1 MGTDVRNPAD
11 RRRYPSR
18 WPMRRGKELFKE
30 IDERSP
36 HGSEELLSVSHITGI
51 TPRSEKNVTMFQ
63 SESLV
68 GYKICRRN
76 DIAANTMWTW
86 QGAIG
91 VSAYDGV
98 ISPSYNV
105 YRQRQDFYNPRYLDF
120 LLREPALVDVYD
132 SLSTGIRPSRRRLY
146 PEEFLTIR
154 FPVPKREEQDRIVNF
169 LAEKSSEIDKV
180 VSVKQKQIDE
190 LEELKKTIIHRAV
203 TSGVRGT
210 GKGEQETRGR
220 VSSRAEMPQE
230 WRRLW
235 TAALPNGWKMVQLRR
250 KFNVILGKMLSPEAS
265 TPSDVR
271 LKYIC
276 AKDVHFEGVDL
287 SDLKEMWYAPD
298 EIRQYQVR
306 DGDLLIVEGGAGAGN
321 SAMVKGIGSQIICV
335 QNSILIVRPKETDS
349 TSYLCYCLT
358 DLVKRGYMNYVCS
371 VATIPHYTKDKVLS
385 TPIPFPSPPVQREI
399 VAYLDEKCAA
409 IDGAIA
415 NKRKSIEE
423 LSALKSRII
432 ADAVTGRMEV
442 E

>member
-18 WPMRRGKELFKE
+18 WPMRRGKELFRE

-36 HGSEELLSVSHITGI
+36 DGSEELLSVSHITGI

-120 LLREPALVDVYD
+120 LLREPALVDVYY

-154 FPVPKREEQDRIVNF
+154 FPLPKREEQDRIVNF
-169 LAEKSSEIDKV
+169 LADKSAEIDKV
-180 VSVKQKQIDE
+180 VSVRQKQIDE
-190 LEELKKTIIHRAV
+190 LEELKKAIVHRAV
-203 TSGVRGT
+203 TRGIRET
-210 GKGEQETRGR
+210 GGR
-220 VSSRAEMPQE
+220 VSSRAENGAAVESGGRVSSRAETPQE

-235 TAALPNGWKMVQLRR
+235 TAALPNGWKIGRVKNVAIISNGCDPKTDGDIPVYGSGECHFKTCGEYKEGPVVLLGR
-250 KFNVILGKMLSPEAS
+250 KGSINIPRYVEGRYWNVDTAF
-265 TPSDVR
+265 
-271 LKYIC
+271 
-276 AKDVHFEGVDL
+276 DVHMRCENCLRWFYYLATDFDYDFYSSRTTVPSMTQTD
-287 SDLKEMWYAPD
+287 Y
-298 EIRQYQVR
+298 
-306 DGDLLIVEGGAGAGN
+306 GN
-321 SAMVKGIGSQIICV
+321 M
-335 QNSILIVRPKETDS
+335 SIPLPP
-349 TSYLCYCLT
+349 L
-358 DLVKRGYMNYVCS
+358 
-371 VATIPHYTKDKVLS
+371 
-385 TPIPFPSPPVQREI
+385 PVQREI

-423 LSALKSRII
+423 LTALKSRII

>member
-18 WPMRRGKELFKE
+18 WPMCRGKELFKE

-36 HGSEELLSVSHITGI
+36 DGSEELLSVSHITGI

-146 PEEFLTIR
+146 PEDFLTIR

-180 VSVKQKQIDE
+180 VSIRQKQIDE
-190 LEELKKTIIHRAV
+190 LEELKKAIIHRAV
-203 TSGVRGT
+203 TSGVGNTPLTSGWQMRRLKT
-210 GKGEQETRGR
+210 IVSCNDDTLSEDTPPERLIEYVEISDVTETQGIFNSTTY
-220 VSSRAEMPQE
+220 VFKDAPSRA
-230 WRRLW
+230 RRI
-235 TAALPNGWKMVQLRR
+235 TR
-250 KFNVILGKMLSPEAS
+250 KDDVIVS
-265 TPSDVR
+265 TVR
-271 LKYIC
+271 TYLKAI
-276 AKDVHFEGVDL
+276 ATVD
-287 SDLKEMWYAPD
+287 
-298 EIRQYQVR
+298 R
-306 DGDLLIVEGGAGAGN
+306 DGLIVSTGFAVLRAKPEVN
-321 SAMVKGIGSQIICV
+321 SRFLSYAVKSETLKDDIIR
-335 QNSILIVRPKETDS
+335 NSIGV
-349 TSYLCYCLT
+349 SYPAINAT
-358 DLVKRGYMNYVCS
+358 DLIKLS
-371 VATIPHYTKDKVLS
+371 IPL
-385 TPIPFPSPPVQREI
+385 PPLPVQREI

-423 LSALKSRII
+423 LSTLKSRII

>member
-36 HGSEELLSVSHITGI
+36 DGSEELLSVSHITGI

-154 FPVPKREEQDRIVNF
+154 FPLPKREEQDRIVNF
-169 LAEKSSEIDKV
+169 LADKSAEIDKV
-180 VSVKQKQIDE
+180 VSVRLKQIDE
-190 LEELKKTIIHRAV
+190 LEELKKAIIHRAV
-203 TSGVRGT
+203 TGGVGNTPLANEWQMRRLKT
-210 GKGEQETRGR
+210 IVSCNDDTLSEDTSPERQIEYVEISDVTETQGIFNSTIY
-220 VSSRAEMPQE
+220 VFKDAPSRA
-230 WRRLW
+230 RRI
-235 TAALPNGWKMVQLRR
+235 TR
-250 KFNVILGKMLSPEAS
+250 KDDVIVS
-265 TPSDVR
+265 TVR
-271 LKYIC
+271 TYLKAI
-276 AKDVHFEGVDL
+276 ATVD
-287 SDLKEMWYAPD
+287 
-298 EIRQYQVR
+298 R
-306 DGDLLIVEGGAGAGN
+306 DGLIVSTGFAVLRAKPEVN
-321 SAMVKGIGSQIICV
+321 SRFLSYAVKSETLKDDIIR
-335 QNSILIVRPKETDS
+335 NSIGV
-349 TSYLCYCLT
+349 SYPAINAT
-358 DLVKRGYMNYVCS
+358 DLIKLS
-371 VATIPHYTKDKVLS
+371 IPL
-385 TPIPFPSPPVQREI
+385 PPLPVQREI

-423 LSALKSRII
+423 LTALKSRII

>member
-36 HGSEELLSVSHITGI
+36 DGSEELLSVSHITGI

-154 FPVPKREEQDRIVNF
+154 FPLPKREEQDRIVNF

-180 VSVKQKQIDE
+180 VAVRQKQIDE
-190 LEELKKTIIHRAV
+190 LKELKKAVVHRAV
-203 TSGVRGT
+203 TGGINNVERDGACLHTPLSSSHLRDTVLPERWDMKRLSAIGT
-210 GKGEQETRGR
+210 FSKGGGISRNELQETGLPAILYGDIYTKYDYCAREVVNHISEQTAKLSVRIKSGDILMTGSGETKEDIGKTIVFLGEEAYIGGDVILFRQADNDSRFLSYALNDESAKAFRFR
-220 VSSRAEMPQE
+220 VAKGDIIVHIYANSLKNLEV
-230 WRRLW
+230 
-235 TAALPNGWKMVQLRR
+235 ALPPL
-250 KFNVILGKMLSPEAS
+250 
-265 TPSDVR
+265 
-271 LKYIC
+271 
-276 AKDVHFEGVDL
+276 
-287 SDLKEMWYAPD
+287 
-298 EIRQYQVR
+298 
-306 DGDLLIVEGGAGAGN
+306 
-321 SAMVKGIGSQIICV
+321 
-335 QNSILIVRPKETDS
+335 
-349 TSYLCYCLT
+349 
-358 DLVKRGYMNYVCS
+358 
-371 VATIPHYTKDKVLS
+371 
-385 TPIPFPSPPVQREI
+385 PVQREI

>member
-36 HGSEELLSVSHITGI
+36 DGSEELLSVSHITGI

-180 VSVKQKQIDE
+180 VSVRQKQIDE
-190 LEELKKTIIHRAV
+190 LEELKKAIIHRAV
-203 TSGVRGT
+203 TSGVENVSHAESAEGIWFGGLPDGWRL
-210 GKGEQETRGR
+210 KRLKR
-220 VSSRAEMPQE
+220 V
-230 WRRLW
+230 
-235 TAALPNGWKMVQLRR
+235 
-250 KFNVILGKMLSPEAS
+250 
-265 TPSDVR
+265 VR
-271 LKYIC
+271 LKNEKVENSPLQYLGMENVESWTGKRIVPDE
-276 AKDVHFEGVDL
+276 AIVPEGVSNRYSKGDVL
-287 SDLKEMWYAPD
+287 FGKLRPYLAKVFLADT
-298 EIRQYQVR
+298 
-306 DGDLLIVEGGAGAGN
+306 DG
-321 SAMVKGIGSQIICV
+321 
-335 QNSILIVRPKETDS
+335 
-349 TSYLCYCLT
+349 
-358 DLVKRGYMNYVCS
+358 VCS
-371 VATIPHYTKDKVLS
+371 SEFLVFVVPRDIDGRFLS
-385 TPIPFPSPPVQREI
+385 FQLLSYKFIDCVNASTYGAKMPRANWDFIGNVQMPVPPLPVQREI
-399 VAYLDEKCAA
+399 AAYLDEKCAA

-423 LSALKSRII
+423 LTALKSRII

>member
-36 HGSEELLSVSHITGI
+36 DGSEELLSVSHITGI

-120 LLREPALVDVYD
+120 LLREPALVDVYY

-146 PEEFLTIR
+146 PDEFLTIR
-154 FPVPKREEQDRIVNF
+154 FPVPPRDEQDRIVSF
-169 LAEKSSEIDKV
+169 LDYKSSAIDCLV
-180 VSVKQKQIDE
+180 ALRNKQICELDE
-190 LEELKKTIIHRAV
+190 IKREIINRTVTRGLTGLSAEWKTRRMRECFSFRKGLSITKDDLEP
-203 TSGVRGT
+203 SGVPVISYGQIHSKQNSGVGVTDALVRFVNESYLQSD
-210 GKGEQETRGR
+210 KSCVVEQGDFIFADTSEDIPGCGNCVHVDNAKTTFAGYHTVIAHPVDVQSNKYFAYFFLSAAWREQVWRSVNAVKVFSVTQEILKDTR
-220 VSSRAEMPQE
+220 
-230 WRRLW
+230 
-235 TAALPNGWKMVQLRR
+235 
-250 KFNVILGKMLSPEAS
+250 
-265 TPSDVR
+265 
-271 LKYIC
+271 
-276 AKDVHFEGVDL
+276 
-287 SDLKEMWYAPD
+287 
-298 EIRQYQVR
+298 
-306 DGDLLIVEGGAGAGN
+306 LLIP
-321 SAMVKGIGSQIICV
+321 S
-335 QNSILIVRPKETDS
+335 SIE
-349 TSYLCYCLT
+349 
-358 DLVKRGYMNYVCS
+358 
-371 VATIPHYTKDKVLS
+371 
-385 TPIPFPSPPVQREI
+385 QREI
-399 VAYLDEKCAA
+399 AAYLDEKCAA

-423 LSALKSRII
+423 LSTLKSRII

>member
-36 HGSEELLSVSHITGI
+36 DGSEELLSVSHITGI

-120 LLREPALVDVYD
+120 LLREPALVDVYY

-154 FPVPKREEQDRIVNF
+154 FPVPPRNEQDKIVRF
-169 LAEKSSEIDKV
+169 LEGKLAEVDKLLECKQQELLLLQELV
-180 VSVKQKQIDE
+180 LRQFQDVSVRSITK
-190 LEELKKTIIHRAV
+190 
-203 TSGVRGT
+203 
-210 GKGEQETRGR
+210 
-220 VSSRAEMPQE
+220 
-230 WRRLW
+230 
-235 TAALPNGWKMVQLRR
+235 
-250 KFNVILGKMLSPEAS
+250 
-265 TPSDVR
+265 VR
-271 LKYIC
+271 LKRFVQLLQDFITLDPDATYVKTGMYNRGRGIFRREPTIGKDMGDSMFQEIHAGCVMISGQFAWEAATYITRPEDE
-276 AKDVHFEGVDL
+276 AGVASHRYYLLKPSDKLSAEYIWCFLMSDYGQEIMKQCSHGAAGRNRPLNIKELLNVYVPIPSDEYGL
-287 SDLKEMWYAPD
+287 SDLDRNVNVLMDFRKLLSKEED
-298 EIRQYQVR
+298 
-306 DGDLLIVEGGAGAGN
+306 
-321 SAMVKGIGSQIICV
+321 
-335 QNSILIVRPKETDS
+335 
-349 TSYLCYCLT
+349 
-358 DLVKRGYMNYVCS
+358 
-371 VATIPHYTKDKVLS
+371 
-385 TPIPFPSPPVQREI
+385 
-399 VAYLDEKCAA
+399 
-409 IDGAIA
+409 
-415 NKRKSIEE
+415 E